1 MHVRSICDAKEMPMI
16 ETRIDSSSRHVINL
30 HPHPDDLGRAYLEIV
45 HAAGWEGFT
54 ILYQS
59 APWLPLVEFLLKN
72 YRADHT
78 ITVRQLDIT
87 YNENYRP
94 QLRRVKLSEDK
105 NIVLCCSIDT
115 LQEIL
120 KQAQQ
125 VGLMTDQHKFII
137 TSLDMHTIDLEPFQ
151 YSGTN
156 ITGLRLISPNDELVK
171 TVTNFFT
178 KTFERKNQN
187 KQDNEDD
194 LEKGEYYER
203 TAESE
208 GLTAEKIRVETA
220 LTYDAGRVEVS
231 LKFNRI

>member
-1 MHVRSICDAKEMPMI
+1 MRSICDAKEMPLI

-30 HPHPDDLGRAYLEIV
+30 HPHPDDLGRAYLELI
-45 HAAGWEGFT
+45 HASGWKGFT

-59 APWLPLVEFLLKN
+59 APWLPQVEHLLKN
-72 YRADHT
+72 YHLGYT

-87 YNENYRP
+87 SNENYRP

-105 NIVLCCSIDT
+105 NIMLCCSIDS
-115 LQEIL
+115 LSEIL

-125 VGLMTDQHKFII
+125 VGLMTDHHQFII

-156 ITGLRLISPNDELVK
+156 ITGLRLINPTDEVVK
-171 TVTNFFT
+171 RVTDFFT
-178 KTFERKNQN
+178 KSFKRKNAN
-187 KQDNEDD
+187 KPDVEDD
-194 LEKGEYYER
+194 LARGEYNER

-220 LTYDAGRVEVS
+220 LTYDAGRRGS
-231 LKFNRI
+231 CFKD